1 MKLDGFDIQ
10 EQLGTGGM
18 ATVYRARQISLDR
31 EVAIKVFAP
40 RFEPTPED
48 REQFQNEARVA
59 ARLKHPG
66 LVQVYDAIF
75 THEMYCFV
83 MELIN
88 GYTVGAWSERKG
100 HLAENQVLDIA
111 DCVAAA
117 LDYAWVQHGIIHCD
131 IKPDNLMV
139 DSDGTVKILDL
150 GLCKTAQALIHQ
162 RPEEESQIY
171 GTPQYLSPEQAI
183 GQSDLD
189 CRTDIYSLGATMYH
203 LATGQLLFPG
213 HDDTEVM
220 DLQVRSRAPN
230 PGTVN
235 PSLSPAFCSLVEK
248 MLCKDRDRRQKDWHE
263 VRTDIGA
270 VRMGLPLPSGNP
282 VPGASTVESAP
293 PPAPPQQPRAQG
305 NRRVRVQTAPSK
317 KKQFFRPKTP
327 STAPVVTGDLSGIPR
342 TATTAPSGSGHGLR
356 YAAIGILVAI
366 VAAGMAANISNRRRV
381 ARETA
386 RQKAVEE
393 INALVAGVEQE
404 PANSPAFDAAVDSLE
419 QMRSRFTALGPEIDA
434 AQKQVLETRQAA
446 ERAQLKKRFDSLVSE
461 ALSIARTGNY
471 EKALAMLFGGD
482 GDEAS
487 EFAAER
493 ERAKESIQ
501 EVRRAKEAEERRQ
514 EEERRSQEEAAAA
527 ARAAEQA
534 ASIANQLMDAF
545 ESNGLGYATSLL
557 DDFEIRFAS
566 AFSTSG
572 DCATLRDLFRGAK
585 AARERFEGAFRP
597 DSAMTLTL
605 RNGTPFRGKLLRF
618 DRNTDELVFLT
629 SVNGID
635 INRTLSL
642 KELAPKEILT
652 RLGDGDDIGT
662 RFVRV
667 QLVRRY
673 DLPVSSNYYLDDQCR
688 GFPAR
693 IRAAAL
699 GR

>member
-1 MKLDGFDIQ
+1 
-10 EQLGTGGM
+10 
-18 ATVYRARQISLDR
+18 
-31 EVAIKVFAP
+31 
-40 RFEPTPED
+40 
-48 REQFQNEARVA
+48 
-59 ARLKHPG
+59 
-66 LVQVYDAIF
+66 
-75 THEMYCFV
+75 
-83 MELIN
+83 
-88 GYTVGAWSERKG
+88 
-100 HLAENQVLDIA
+100 
-111 DCVAAA
+111 
-117 LDYAWVQHGIIHCD
+117 
-131 IKPDNLMV
+131 
-139 DSDGTVKILDL
+139 
-150 GLCKTAQALIHQ
+150 
-162 RPEEESQIY
+162 
-171 GTPQYLSPEQAI
+171 
-183 GQSDLD
+183 
-189 CRTDIYSLGATMYH
+189 
-203 LATGQLLFPG
+203 LLFPG
-213 HDDTEVM
+213 QDDTEGT

-293 PPAPPQQPRAQG
+293 PPAPPQQPKVQG
-305 NRRVRVQTAPSK
+305 NRRVRVQTAPGR
-317 KKQFFRPKTP
+317 KQPFFRPKTP
-327 STAPVVTGDLSGIPR
+327 AAPVVAGELSGMPR
-342 TATTAPSGSGHGLR
+342 TATLAPPSGSGRGLR

-419 QMRSRFTALGPEIDA
+419 QMRSRFTALGPEIDV
-434 AQKQVLETRQAA
+434 AQKQVIETRQAA

-461 ALSIARTGNY
+461 ALAIARTGNY

-482 GDEAS
+482 DAA

-534 ASIANQLMDAF
+534 AGIATQLMDAF
-545 ESNGLGYATSLL
+545 ESSGIGYATSLL
-557 DDFEIRFAS
+557 DDLEVRFPS
-566 AFSTSG
+566 AFSAPG

-597 DSAMTLTL
+597 DSTMTLTL
-605 RNGTPFRGKLLRF
+605 RNGASFRGKLLRF
-618 DRNTDELVFLT
+618 DRTADDLVFLT
-629 SVNGID
+629 GVNGID
-635 INRTLSL
+635 ISRTLSL
-642 KELAPKEILT
+642 KELAPKEILS

-667 QLVRRY
+667 QLIRRY
-673 DLPVSSNYYLDDQCR
+673 DLPVNSNYYLDDQCR